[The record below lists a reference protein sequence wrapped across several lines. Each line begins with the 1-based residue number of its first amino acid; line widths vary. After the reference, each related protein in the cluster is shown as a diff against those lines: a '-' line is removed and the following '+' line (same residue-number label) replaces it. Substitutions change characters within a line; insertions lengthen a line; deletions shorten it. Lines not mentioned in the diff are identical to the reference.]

1 MIGGRPTPWTLD
13 VACATMAAAFTE
25 VDRTDEV
32 LDHLD
37 DLADACAEPTLAGV
51 LGAMRGRL
59 TGNVE
64 DYYDVRNS
72 YIDVVLERGVGL
84 PITLGVI
91 AIEVGRRVGAPVAGI
106 GVPGHFMVRHET
118 RPEYGDPFH
127 DGLLY
132 DRPALL
138 AAWPSLAGEGVAFDD
153 IHLVPMPERG
163 ILIRMLNNL
172 RTIFV
177 ARNDVFRLY
186 PLAKMRAAFPELIG
200 EAPDRSRWMAYWN

>member
-1 MIGGRPTPWTLD
+1 MIAGRPAPWTLD
-13 VACATMAAAFTE
+13 VACATMAAAFTD

-32 LDHLD
+32 LERLD
-37 DLADACAEPTLAGV
+37 DLAEACAEPTLAGV

-64 DYYDVRNS
+64 DYYDTRNS

-91 AIEVGRRVGAPVAGI
+91 AIELGRRVGAPIVGI
-106 GVPGHFMVRHET
+106 GPPRHFMVRHET
-118 RPEYGDPFH
+118 AEEYGDPFH

-132 DRPALL
+132 DRPALQ
-138 AAWPSLAGEGVAFDD
+138 AAWPELVGDVAFDD
-153 IHLVPMPERG
+153 VHVAPMPERG

-172 RTIFV
+172 RTIFL
-177 ARNDVFRLY
+177 ARSDVFRLY
-186 PLAKMRAAFPELIG
+186 PLAKMRAAFPELAA
-200 EAPDRSRWMAYWN
+200 EAPDRARWVAYWN